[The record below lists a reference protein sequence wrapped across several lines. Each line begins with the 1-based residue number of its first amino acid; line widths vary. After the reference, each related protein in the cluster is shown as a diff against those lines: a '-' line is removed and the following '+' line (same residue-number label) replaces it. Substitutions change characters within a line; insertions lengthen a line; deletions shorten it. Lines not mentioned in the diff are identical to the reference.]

1 MPWGVVAAAVIGG
14 VASYASAQS
23 AEDAAQ
29 DSAEAELE
37 AQKELLQMKRDFELE
52 DRKYRQDAVG
62 NWSKFADPKLAPATY
77 GENATPSQYNRTPA
91 FQGARPGFGGAAPS
105 SMSSFKN
112 RNPEYDFFK
121 RPPEQE

>member
-23 AEDAAQ
+23 AEEAAK
-29 DSAEAELE
+29 DNAEAELK
-37 AQKELLQMKRDFELE
+37 AQKELLQLKRDFELE

-62 NWSKFADPKLAPATY
+62 NWAKFADPSLAPATY
-77 GENATPSQYNRTPA
+77 GEGATPSQYNRTPA

-105 SMSSFKN
+105 SMSFQS

-121 RPPEQE
+121 RPPEE